1 MQKAFH
7 NFFAA
12 PVFPED
18 EDKTRSAFLL
28 NVIGWSTIGVL
39 TFLLL
44 FRSLQAQDVN
54 LVEVNLILIA
64 LITATGV
71 VLFLSHNGQVQAAS
85 FLLVTIYWLGLGYV
99 AWVADGIR
107 DVTFIGLVVP
117 ILLAGLLLGWRGAAI
132 VTLLSMVLGWV
143 LAYAEQTQL
152 FSPTLDEPLNFARD
166 MTAVF
171 LLMGLLIYL
180 MITSLQNAV
189 NRSRATARELASSN
203 RELNGLRMDLEKRV
217 EERTSELQK
226 RASQLEAV
234 STVART
240 IASVQEIDT
249 LLPAITRL
257 VSQQF
262 GFYHVCIFLI
272 DGQSRSAVLRAA
284 NSEGGLRMLDRQHNL
299 PLDSHSIVGYSV
311 SRGEP
316 RIALDVGMDSVYFNN
331 PDLPETRSEMSIPL
345 KIGQNVIG
353 ALDVQSKET
362 NAFSQEDIN
371 VLTTLADQV
380 AIAIE
385 NARLFGESRRAL
397 GESQAIVNRYT
408 QQEWSNFARQV
419 KPNGYLFDGKQVLP
433 LDHSLK
439 REPIKTAIQTGSLSL
454 EKTSAAIAIPIKFR
468 GQTIGV
474 LDVRSKNG
482 QRHWKQDEIAM
493 LEAAAERA
501 ALALENARLVD
512 SAQRRA
518 ARERAIGDIS
528 NRIGS
533 VSNLESILQTAVEE
547 LGRKIGGAT
556 EVTLEISSPDGEIN
570 R

>member
-12 PVFPED
+12 PVFPGN

-85 FLLVTIYWLGLGYV
+85 FLLVAIYWLGLGYV

-117 ILLAGLLLGWRGAAI
+117 ILLAGLLLGWRGAVI
-132 VTLLSMVLGWV
+132 VTLLSMILGWV

-171 LLMGLLIYL
+171 FLMGLLIYL
-180 MITSLQNAV
+180 MITTLQNAV
-189 NRSRATARELASSN
+189 NRSRTSARELATSN
-203 RELNGLRMDLEKRV
+203 RELNDLRVDLEKRV

-262 GFYHVCIFLI
+262 GFYHVGIFLI
-272 DGQSRSAVLRAA
+272 DGQSRSAVLSAA
-284 NSEGGLRMLDRQHNL
+284 NSEGGLRMLDRQHSL

-316 RIALDVGMDSVYFNN
+316 RIALDVGMDSVYFDN

-397 GESQAIVNRYT
+397 GESQVILNRYT

-433 LDHSLK
+433 LDHNLK
-439 REPIKTAIQTGSLSL
+439 REPIRTAIQTGSLSL
-454 EKTSAAIAIPIKFR
+454 EKASAAVAIPIKFR

-482 QRHWKQDEIAM
+482 QRRWKQDEIAM

-556 EVTLEISSPDGEIN
+556 EVTLEIRSPDGENN